1 MSVRAFFA
9 ALALTA
15 TAAQSC
21 TSAAPPPTGT
31 ASASAVVPSG
41 FLPPRC
47 EQRADDLY
55 RPVVA
60 ATIETLGTREVLTVT
75 CDGTHSIYVAAR
87 STVDPK
93 PLLGQ
98 PVCVRYRYVDQPRPP
113 MPCLRPPCPDRER
126 VVDIVEAR
134 ATTREAGCGT
144 P

>member
-1 MSVRAFFA
+1 MSVRALLA
-9 ALALTA
+9 VLALMA
-15 TAAQSC
+15 TAAQGC
-21 TSAAPPPTGT
+21 TSAASPPTSPAAT
-31 ASASAVVPSG
+31 SAVVPAG
-41 FLPPRC
+41 FLPPGC
-47 EQRADDLY
+47 EQGADDLF

-60 ATIETLGTREVLTVT
+60 ATIETLGSRQVLTVT

-87 STVDPK
+87 STVDPM
-93 PLLGQ
+93 PLIGQ

-134 ATTREAGCGT
+134 VTTREAGCGT